1 MDIGGE
7 RMEQNTMHE
16 SKFNHLYKSLWP
28 KVYNFIYYKVQNAE
42 EAEELTQDV
51 FQKVFKQVQLNK
63 VNDSKLK
70 SYTFTA
76 ARNIVYDKWRRKG
89 KNPKLITLEGLSE
102 SGYEIID
109 ENQVIGESL
118 LVQEALDLLSAEDRK
133 VIILRII
140 EGYSIKE
147 VAQMLDKPEGTIKVL
162 QYRALQKLRDRLL
175 KGGYFD
181 E

>member
-1 MDIGGE
+1 MND
-7 RMEQNTMHE
+7 
-16 SKFNHLYKSLWP
+16 SKFNQLYKNLWP

-51 FQKVFKQVQLNK
+51 FHKVFKQVQLNK

-89 KNPKLITLEGLSE
+89 RNPKLITLEGLSE
-102 SGYEIID
+102 SGFEIID
-109 ENQVIGESL
+109 ENQVLDEGL
-118 LVQEALDLLSAEDRK
+118 LVQEALDLLSSEDRK
-133 VIILRII
+133 VIVLRVI

-147 VAQMLDKPEGTIKVL
+147 VAELLGKPEGTIKVH
-162 QYRALQKLRDRLL
+162 QYRALQKLKERLT

>member
-1 MDIGGE
+1 M
-7 RMEQNTMHE
+7 NE
-16 SKFNHLYKSLWP
+16 SKFSQLYKSLWP

-63 VNDSKLK
+63 VNESKLK

-76 ARNIVYDKWRRKG
+76 ARNIVFDKWRRKG
-89 KNPKLITLEGLSE
+89 KNPKLITLEGLEE
-102 SGYEIID
+102 SGYELID
-109 ENQVIGESL
+109 EKQIIEEGII
-118 LVQEALDLLSAEDRK
+118 VQDALNLLSEEDRR
-133 VIILRII
+133 IIVLRII

-147 VAQMLDKPEGTIKVL
+147 VAQLLDKPEGTIKVL
-162 QYRALQKLRDRLL
+162 QYRALQKLKERLI